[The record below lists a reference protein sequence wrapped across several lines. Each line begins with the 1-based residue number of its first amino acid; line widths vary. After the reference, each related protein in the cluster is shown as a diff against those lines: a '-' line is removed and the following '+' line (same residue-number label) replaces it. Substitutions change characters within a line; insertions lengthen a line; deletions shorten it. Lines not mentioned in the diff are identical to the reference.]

1 MKRGLNIVVLLI
13 LFSFLGGEL
22 SAQYY
27 RNQGYWK
34 KYRSQLSIGFGA
46 SNFLGELGGRDEIG
60 SDFIWDLETK
70 EFKPA
75 FSLGYRYHLSA
86 NAAIKSEFSYAILG
100 GDDALTKEPFRFNRN
115 LHFRSRLFEFNTVFE
130 YILVDVRPGHR
141 YDLEGVKGQRPRASS
156 FFIFAGLGGMK
167 FNPQAKAGDSWY
179 DLKPL
184 GTEGQ
189 NFRDG
194 PDPYSLYGLVIPM
207 GIGYRYRPSNEHYFI
222 GITIGHRMTFTDYM
236 DDVSTVYY
244 DNEAIGN
251 QIGLSTQDNLLAQ
264 YFSDPS
270 LGYYID
276 EGGNEIELNSTG
288 TGYQRGDETD
298 NDAYLFAQVT
308 FSYAFHK
315 QPYKRVY
322 KKAKRGKRIVF

>member
-1 MKRGLNIVVLLI
+1 MKRGLKI
-13 LFSFLGGEL
+13 LVICLVFSFLGEEL

-34 KYRSQLSIGFGA
+34 KYRSQLSVGFGA
-46 SNFLGELGGRDEIG
+46 SNFLGELGGRDQIG

-70 EFKPA
+70 VFKPA
-75 FSLGYRYHLSA
+75 ISIGYRYHLSA
-86 NAAIKSEFSYAILG
+86 NSAINTQFSYAVLS

-115 LHFRSRLFEFNTVFE
+115 LHFRSNVLEISSVVE
-130 YILVDVRPGHR
+130 YVIVNLRPGHR

-156 FFIFAGLGGMK
+156 FFAFAGLGAMK
-167 FNPQAKAGDSWY
+167 FNPQGKVGTTWY
-179 DLKPL
+179 DLKPF

-189 NFRDG
+189 NFRNG
-194 PDPYSLYGLVIPM
+194 PDPYSLYGLVVPL

-222 GITIGHRMTFTDYM
+222 GLTIGHRITFTDYM
-236 DDVSTVYY
+236 DDVSTIYY
-244 DNEAIGN
+244 DNEAIGS
-251 QIGLSTQDNLLAQ
+251 QAGLSPEENLLAQ
-264 YFSDPS
+264 YFADPS
-270 LGYYID
+270 RGYYID
-276 EGGNEIELNSTG
+276 ENGEQVELNSTG

-298 NDAYLFAQVT
+298 NDAYLFAQLT